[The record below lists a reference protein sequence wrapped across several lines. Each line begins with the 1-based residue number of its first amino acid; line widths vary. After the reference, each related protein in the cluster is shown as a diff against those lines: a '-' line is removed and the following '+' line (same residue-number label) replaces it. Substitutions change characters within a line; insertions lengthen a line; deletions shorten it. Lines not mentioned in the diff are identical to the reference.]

1 MRNKDF
7 DLLVDDLNDWLREAE
22 KPCRYI
28 DAFLDGFLSCFSFGL
43 YGSRRVRHPLYGRKD
58 LTGWQI
64 DAVSLAS
71 DFVRAKR
78 EAINKKQELIKQFGN
93 EQYVQMLQ
101 MADEIYMMHKRKFEA
116 HEQSKAT
123 DKAIGAKIP

>member
-71 DFVRAKR
+71 DFVRAKKQ
-78 EAINKKQELIKQFGN
+78 AIDKKQELIKEFGK
-93 EQYVQMLQ
+93 EQYAQMLQ
-101 MADEIYMMHKRKFEA
+101 MADEIYAMYRRKFEA
-116 HEQSKAT
+116 VDISEATKTAIKAT
-123 DKAIGAKIP
+123 IK